1 MAVAAEEYRSHHTPS
16 QWHLWRWPL
25 LATKPQ
31 LEQRFSNLVKSCYTF
46 RGPGPSNSNKMIERR
61 VSYVYIYTYV
71 CVCVCLYFCF
81 SMHVVCTRV
90 CVLMCVLMCV
100 AKSSPVIPCASSGP
114 GSIVACFRMVFHS
127 LGLPSTDIHSTSLKD
142 DRILHCPF
150 GTSPCNKSSCIQCIC
165 WTLFFHVFF
174 NEYFPHSSEYWRG
187 GYCNCS
193 RVSHVCFS
201 FTVFLVVHEWA
212 VPGPA
217 GVKCLLLWCGLYE
230 TDCAA

>member
-1 MAVAAEEYRSHHTPS
+1 M
-16 QWHLWRWPL
+16 
-25 LATKPQ
+25 
-31 LEQRFSNLVKSCYTF
+31 
-46 RGPGPSNSNKMIERR
+46 
-61 VSYVYIYTYV
+61 
-71 CVCVCLYFCF
+71 CVCVCLFIFLF

-165 WTLFFHVFF
+165 WTLFFHVFSTSTSHTARSIEGKGIAIAQGF
-174 NEYFPHSSEYWRG
+174 LMS
-187 GYCNCS
+187 
-193 RVSHVCFS
+193 VSHSQCF
-201 FTVFLVVHEWA
+201 LLCMN
-212 VPGPA
+212 GPCQ
-217 GVKCLLLWCGLYE
+217 GPQG
-230 TDCAA
+230 

>member
-1 MAVAAEEYRSHHTPS
+1 
-16 QWHLWRWPL
+16 
-25 LATKPQ
+25 
-31 LEQRFSNLVKSCYTF
+31 
-46 RGPGPSNSNKMIERR
+46 
-61 VSYVYIYTYV
+61 
-71 CVCVCLYFCF
+71 
-81 SMHVVCTRV
+81 MHVVCTRV

-217 GVKCLLLWCGLYE
+217 GVKCLLLWCGLYWNWLCSVDSN
-230 TDCAA
+230 TCSCKGRGRWDSFPTFTTHHRGSLPWSYVLCKHKWDPCSQ